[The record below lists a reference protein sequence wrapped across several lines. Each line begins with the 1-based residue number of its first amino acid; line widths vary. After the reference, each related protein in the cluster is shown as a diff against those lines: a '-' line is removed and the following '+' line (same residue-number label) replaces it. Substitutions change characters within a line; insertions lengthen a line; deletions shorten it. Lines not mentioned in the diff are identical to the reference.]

1 MCEKHVVKTL
11 EYNIRNNYFES
22 ALNPRHIVLD
32 RNCDWS
38 PQIGARSYLRSIHEM
53 LRSIVDALDPKM

>member
-32 RNCDWS
+32 RNCD
-38 PQIGARSYLRSIHEM
+38 
-53 LRSIVDALDPKM
+53 